1 MPFFFYII
9 NITKQQWR
17 KIGGGLCMIY
27 GLIVF
32 GIIVLI
38 CTGVIFTY
46 NLDECTVDDVGICL
60 VLSFISG
67 IMLTLYLII
76 VISLPVLIC
85 ASIMSIITSII

>member
-1 MPFFFYII
+1 
-9 NITKQQWR
+9 
-17 KIGGGLCMIY
+17 MIY

-38 CTGVIFTY
+38 CTGIIFVY

-67 IMLTLYLII
+67 IMFTLYLIITLSLVLI
-76 VISLPVLIC
+76 VISLPVLLC

>member
-1 MPFFFYII
+1 
-9 NITKQQWR
+9 
-17 KIGGGLCMIY
+17 MIY

-38 CTGVIFTY
+38 CTGIIFAF
-46 NLDECTVDDVGICL
+46 NLDECDVDDVGICL

-67 IMLTLYLII
+67 IMFTLYLIVTLSLVLI